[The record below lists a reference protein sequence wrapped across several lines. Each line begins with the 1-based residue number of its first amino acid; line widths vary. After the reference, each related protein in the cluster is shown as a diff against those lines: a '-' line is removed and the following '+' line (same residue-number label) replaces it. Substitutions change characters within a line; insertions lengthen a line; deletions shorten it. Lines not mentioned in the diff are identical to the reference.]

1 VTRKSVL
8 LFVGLAIALV
18 AAGILGHWWTY
29 RQVLSLW
36 MYAPAL
42 FGVVTVTYK
51 YPVSGLVAP
60 TAQQVRA
67 LSMVT
72 AVLNWGDTDTSA
84 TITHNFGLSS
94 AELADLFPAPLV
106 YAIALN
112 GSPSAPA
119 PFVNL
124 TDGNTITITKSSV
137 TNSGGT
143 FNVVIFR
150 PHTDIR

>member
-1 VTRKSVL
+1 MTRTRGLVYGMLMGLALLGPMVAHLNAHQL
-8 LFVGLAIALV
+8 LFLLTLGPLV
-18 AAGILGHWWTY
+18 
-29 RQVLSLW
+29 
-36 MYAPAL
+36 
-42 FGVVTVTYK
+42 GVVTVTYK

-60 TAQQVRA
+60 TAQQVRV

-72 AVLNWGDTDTSA
+72 ATLNWGDTDTSA

-94 AELADLFPAPLV
+94 AELADLFPVPVV

-143 FNVVIFR
+143 FNVVVFR
-150 PHTDIR
+150 PHTNMR